1 MAIELRNL
9 SDEQLTR
16 AVVQSFG
23 NAPSERTRE
32 LLQSLVAHL
41 HAFASEVQ
49 LTEEEWAA
57 GIDFLT
63 RTGQACS
70 DTRQEFILLSD
81 VLGMSMLTVGI
92 NNPQVREATE
102 STVFGPFFV
111 EGSPEYRKGDDIAN
125 GAPGAPCLMEGEVRG
140 LDGAPVAGARMEIWQ
155 ADEEGLYDVQYDDLG
170 QPRGRRPNGDLAG
183 GGGGPLRRPVGRPGP
198 AAGPRAPV
206 PRRRRPLQL
215 LVGAPRV
222 LRHPRRRPGRRAAAR
237 RRPRLDAPRP
247 RALHDHGARLP
258 QADDARLRRRGPA
271 PRCRRGVRRQELA
284 DHELRAPPGRH
295 GGGRAHAGRAVLL
308 DELRLRARAG
318 LSDAHERVDDARI
331 ELRAGA
337 AEQL

>member
-92 NNPQVREATE
+92 NNPKVGEATE

-111 EGSPEYRKGDDIAN
+111 EGSPEYRNGDDIAN
-125 GAPGAPCLMEGEVRG
+125 GAPGAPCLMQGRVRG
-140 LDGAPVAGARMEIWQ
+140 LDGAPVGGARMEIWQ

-170 QPRGRRPNGDLAG
+170 QPRGRGHLFTDDDGRYSFWSVRPECYGIPVDG
-183 GGGGPLRRPVGRPGP
+183 PVGELLR
-198 AAGPRAPV
+198 AAGRGWM
-206 PRRRRPLQL
+206 RPAH
-215 LVGAPRV
+215 V
-222 LRHPRRRPGRRAAAR
+222 HFMITSPGYRKLTTHVFDEVDQH
-237 RRPRLDAPRP
+237 LDA
-247 RALHDHGARLP
+247 
-258 QADDARLRRRGPA
+258 DAVFGVKSSLITSFQRHEPGTA
-271 PRCRRGVRRQELA
+271 PDGRELA
-284 DHELRAPPGRH
+284 EPYYSMSYDFVLAP
-295 GGGRAHAGRAVLL
+295 
-308 DELRLRARAG
+308 D
-318 LSDAHERVDDARI
+318 
-331 ELRAGA
+331 
-337 AEQL
+337 